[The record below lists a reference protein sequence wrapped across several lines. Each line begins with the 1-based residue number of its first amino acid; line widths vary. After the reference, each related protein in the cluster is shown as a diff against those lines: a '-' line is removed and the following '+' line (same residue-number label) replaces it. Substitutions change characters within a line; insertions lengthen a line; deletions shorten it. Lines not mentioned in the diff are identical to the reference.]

1 MHKETRIALNQYLQS
16 VAAANG
22 LEFAGIRQGEKF
34 SVTPSVQQKLEQTI
48 QESSE
53 FLKMINVIGVTEQQ
67 GETLGLGVA
76 GTIASTTD
84 TDSQDRATQDIHK
97 LSKIAYHC
105 QQINYD
111 THLKYGTLDMWRK
124 FPDFANRVAMA
135 KVERMALDRIMIGF
149 NGTSRAATS
158 SRSSNPLLQD
168 VAVGWLKK
176 IEDTA
181 PQRVMKEETPSSGKI
196 EVGPGKTYKTLD
208 ALVFSAVSDLI
219 AEQFQDDTKLV
230 AIMSRDLLA
239 DKYFPLVNDP
249 KATEQLAG
257 DVIISQKRVGGLK
270 AVQAPFV
277 PKGTILITR
286 LDNLSI
292 YYQDAAMRRTIV
304 DNAKRDRIED
314 YTSSNDDF
322 VVENYEMV
330 ALLKNIKMV
339 DA

>member
-1 MHKETRIALNQYLQS
+1 M
-16 VAAANG
+16 
-22 LEFAGIRQGEKF
+22 
-34 SVTPSVQQKLEQTI
+34 
-48 QESSE
+48 
-53 FLKMINVIGVTEQQ
+53 
-67 GETLGLGVA
+67 
-76 GTIASTTD
+76 
-84 TDSQDRATQDIHK
+84 
-97 LSKIAYHC
+97 
-105 QQINYD
+105 
-111 THLKYGTLDMWRK
+111 
-124 FPDFANRVAMA
+124 
-135 KVERMALDRIMIGF
+135 
-149 NGTSRAATS
+149 
-158 SRSSNPLLQD
+158 
-168 VAVGWLKK
+168 
-176 IEDTA
+176 
-181 PQRVMKEETPSSGKI
+181 
-196 EVGPGKTYKTLD
+196 
-208 ALVFSAVSDLI
+208 VFSAVSDLI

-257 DVIISQKRVGGLK
+257 DTIISQKRVGGLQ

-292 YYQDAAMRRTIV
+292 YYQEGAMRRAIKDKTE
-304 DNAKRDRIED
+304 RDRIED